1 MVVCCSKMLFLVLVC
16 CCNTVC
22 IHWCRLEERAK
33 AKEVSSLLCF
43 IRVSVGCTCSS
54 ITKLCLTLCDP
65 IDCSTP
71 GFPDLHHLPEFVQIH
86 VL

>member
-22 IHWCRLEERAK
+22 IHWCRLEERTK

-65 IDCSTP
+65 IDCTP